1 MSAVKAAARWAVRRA
16 ARPRQ
21 WCLIGSGAPCPH
33 GTKTRGFRRAS
44 VSPPCAS
51 VLIARPATSSRPAPA
66 ATHSS
71 LRMNQRF
78 FFRARVDPMIGGS
91 SVSSLSMRRRLCTL
105 PFLPPLGI
113 AGRGEG
119 RGGAL
124 AFRNLPLR
132 DVNRRGKELAQ
143 KRHRGGRQKTCF
155 TGMDNR
161 N

>member
-1 MSAVKAAARWAVRRA
+1 MSAAKAAARWAVRRA

-21 WCLIGSGAPCPH
+21 WCLIGSGDPCPQ

-119 RGGAL
+119 SPGLTPSPVSPG
-124 AFRNLPLR
+124 
-132 DVNRRGKELAQ
+132 DVNPAREL
-143 KRHRGGRQKTCF
+143 GRAKKMVQQEKKLLYL
-155 TGMDNR
+155 
-161 N
+161 